1 VQKSRRDEEISFFV
15 FVFNFRFFFF
25 FFFTRPLLTDCANQ
39 GDQTMSLNSTCSIFV
54 PWLVSL
60 VSLGVGV
67 VGSKSVFF
75 FFNPFFLP
83 NVIETEID
91 LKKKKKKLVSEL
103 CSCKYAILVKVTFT
117 HLPGM

>member
-1 VQKSRRDEEISFFV
+1 
-15 FVFNFRFFFF
+15 
-25 FFFTRPLLTDCANQ
+25 
-39 GDQTMSLNSTCSIFV
+39 MSLNSTCSIFV

-75 FFNPFFLP
+75 KFFNPFFLP

-91 LKKKKKKLVSEL
+91 FKKKKNLVSEL
-103 CSCKYAILVKVTFT
+103 YTCKYAILMKVTFT
-117 HLPGM
+117 HLGLGFTHVM